1 MVQVLD
7 YGSVPAR
14 KIDDAPQK
22 GRNKLHLLI
31 TAVVA
36 TCAIAVCVAVVN
48 YQVQK
53 ESGFLSFSADFK
65 VYLIG

>member
-48 YQVQK
+48 YQVH
-53 ESGFLSFSADFK
+53 
-65 VYLIG
+65 